1 MSNNTCVVDD
11 CAKKNYARGLCAM
24 HDKRLKVWGS
34 LDGPPP
40 TDCELCGTT
49 FQPTSKGKKFCS
61 SSCRRRHYK
70 VNNPNP
76 CSELNCDRPH
86 LAQGLCS
93 MHYKRQARSEG
104 RWNEKKLVACVV
116 CGIEVERHG
125 GGGRKTGAV
134 CSERCRYYLRYGKF
148 PASTELVGP
157 VPKLYGPEPPP
168 AGYVNPYLRER
179 LGKRVFAQGSCYW
192 CGVGFTAIAFGSNL
206 PRYCSD
212 KCKARRYNAKY
223 KKFSIPVRVRRS
235 IYERD
240 GWQCQICFEP
250 TSRVYDHDDIWSPTL
265 DHILPQ
271 SFGGTH
277 EPENLRL
284 CHMICNS
291 ERGNGEYEFAA

>member
-1 MSNNTCVVDD
+1 MSKRTCSIESCEVELVR
-11 CAKKNYARGLCAM
+11 KNPKGRWPKSCDYHAHEAIKMRRSEYGPDSSRSICKEDGCDRPLRARGMCAM
-24 HDKRLKVWGS
+24 H
-34 LDGPPP
+34 
-40 TDCELCGTT
+40 
-49 FQPTSKGKKFCS
+49 
-61 SSCRRRHYK
+61 YK
-70 VNNPNP
+70 
-76 CSELNCDRPH
+76 
-86 LAQGLCS
+86 QW
-93 MHYKRQARSEG
+93 ARSEG
-104 RWNEKKLVACVV
+104 RLNEKKLVACVV
-116 CGIEVERHG
+116 CSTEVERHG

-192 CGVGFTAIAFGSNL
+192 CGVGFTAIAFGNNL

-212 KCKARRYNAKY
+212 KCKARRDNAKY

>member
-1 MSNNTCVVDD
+1 MLNRTCSFGECETPLVR
-11 CAKKNYARGLCAM
+11 KSARGRWPKYCAD
-24 HDKRLKVWGS
+24 HRNLNRSGS
-34 LDGPPP
+34 I
-40 TDCELCGTT
+40 TKTCSENDCERL
-49 FQPTSKGKKFCS
+49 
-61 SSCRRRHYK
+61 
-70 VNNPNP
+70 V
-76 CSELNCDRPH
+76 
-86 LAQGLCS
+86 LARGICS
-93 MHYKRQARSEG
+93 MHYKRQARAEG
-104 RWNEKKLVACVV
+104 RWNEKKIVSCVV
-116 CGIEVERHG
+116 CGTEVERV
-125 GGGRKTGAV
+125 GGGRKNGAT
-134 CSERCRYYLRYGKF
+134 CSMRCTYYLRWGKF
-148 PASTELVGP
+148 PLSTDLVGP

-192 CGVGFTAIAFGSNL
+192 CGVGFTAIAFGNNL

-212 KCKARRYNAKY
+212 KCKARRGNAKY